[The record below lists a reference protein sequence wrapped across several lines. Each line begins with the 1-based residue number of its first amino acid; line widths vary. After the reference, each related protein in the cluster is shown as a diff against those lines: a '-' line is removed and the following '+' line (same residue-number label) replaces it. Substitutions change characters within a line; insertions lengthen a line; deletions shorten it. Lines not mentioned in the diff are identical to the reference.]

1 MMRCPFRPAVHAA
14 LAKDK
19 RIDLL
24 LKLFQGA
31 LMILYHPEIIS
42 HGLILCSRDDDR
54 VIPVAAQAFGNQPGI
69 ATVGLDAFSPLR
81 QHLWQ
86 KP

>member
-1 MMRCPFRPAVHAA
+1 MAE
-14 LAKDK
+14 DK
-19 RIDLL
+19 RINLL
-24 LKLFQGA
+24 LKLFQSP
-31 LMILYHPEIIS
+31 LMIVSHPEIIS
-42 HGLILCSRDDDR
+42 YSLVLLSRDVDW